1 MKLNMQKISFQ
12 KVSLFLSA
20 VFMYALAM
28 AQDST
33 VSTSST
39 STSVTT
45 EQTTWYTQPWA
56 WIVGGAI
63 FILIIVAL
71 VRSNSGDKSGR
82 SDKVTVTKSVK
93 TDTDI

>member
-1 MKLNMQKISFQ
+1 MKLNVQKLSFQ
-12 KVSLFLSA
+12 KVSLFLMA
-20 VFMYALAM
+20 VFMFAFAM

-33 VSTSST
+33 STTSSST
-39 STSVTT
+39 TSVTT

-56 WIVGGAI
+56 WVVGGVI

-71 VRSNSGDKSGR
+71 VRGNSGDKTGR
-82 SDKVTVTKSVK
+82 TDKVTVTKSVK

>member
-1 MKLNMQKISFQ
+1 MKLNVLKLSIQ
-12 KVSLFLSA
+12 KVLLLFPA
-20 VFMYALAM
+20 IFMCALIM

-33 VSTSST
+33 VSSSST

-56 WIVGGAI
+56 WVVGGII
-63 FILIIVAL
+63 FILILVAL
-71 VRSNSGDKSGR
+71 MRGGGDKSGR
-82 SDKVTVTKSVK
+82 TDKVTVTKSVK